1 MGTGLTSYAGTGLKG
16 VIVTSPFEAP
26 TYIKDTPADPEPP
39 VVATAPA
46 DDSVPLGVS
55 LASVPRVKRCTI
67 APSGTEACWEPA
79 DPAMTDIP
87 NDFLEG
93 HTDLTGTLKV
103 GPAVKTVGAWA
114 FAYTKLSQA
123 STCRRRPRS
132 WRSGPARSLA
142 LTFGARS

>member
-1 MGTGLTSYAGTGLKG
+1 M
-16 VIVTSPFEAP
+16 
-26 TYIKDTPADPEPP
+26 
-39 VVATAPA
+39 
-46 DDSVPLGVS
+46 
-55 LASVPRVKRCTI
+55 KRCAV
-67 APSGTEACWEPA
+67 APSGTGACWELA
-79 DPAMTDIP
+79 DPDMTDIP
-87 NDFLEG
+87 DNFLYDN
-93 HTDLTGTLKV
+93 TDLTGTLKV